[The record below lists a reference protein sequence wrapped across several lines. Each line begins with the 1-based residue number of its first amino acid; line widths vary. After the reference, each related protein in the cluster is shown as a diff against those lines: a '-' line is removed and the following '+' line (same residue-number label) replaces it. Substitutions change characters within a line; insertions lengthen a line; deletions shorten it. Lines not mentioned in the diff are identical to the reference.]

1 MQWRMD
7 ASLRHSSVV
16 LRDRTMTKFSP
27 QVKFCV
33 KYLLENG
40 VNSLVFHKIVKEL
53 NAFDQKYELVPINKE
68 VKKPFFDELAEKLRE
83 LWPPGDKDGKYAW
96 RDSVPNLSK
105 RLKSLWDDRLKGKEF
120 TIDECLVAA
129 RKYLA
134 QFEDNVKYMQTLK
147 YFIMKQKSI
156 VEKDGRIKYIT
167 ESKFADILEGN
178 SELAAMDEWND
189 ILNGSNIDE
198 GELI

>member
-1 MQWRMD
+1 M
-7 ASLRHSSVV
+7 SKKESY
-16 LRDRTMTKFSP
+16 SP
-27 QVKFCV
+27 EVKFCV
-33 KYLLENG
+33 RYLLNQG
-40 VNSLVFHKIVKEL
+40 ITAFNFGRVQLQLSSDDADFSLV
-53 NAFDQKYELVPINKE
+53 PMPSS
-68 VKKPFFDELAEKLRE
+68 KKDFFTELAEKLRE
-83 LWPPGDKDGKYAW
+83 LWPPGEKDGKYAW
-96 RDSVPNLSK
+96 RDSVPNLSR
-105 RLKSLWDDRLKGKEF
+105 RLKVLWDERFKGKEF

-147 YFIMKQKSI
+147 YFILKQKSI
-156 VEKDGRIKYIT
+156 VEKDGRLRYIS

-189 ILNGSNIDE
+189 ILNGSSIDE